1 MPMKLR
7 NNNTVI
13 ITAGGSGKRMESKV
27 KKQFMEIAGKPILF
41 WTLERFLKHGSFSQI
56 IISLPEDDIVDMQ
69 IQLERYYPEVA
80 IKLVAGGSERQHSVL
95 NALKACNPETDLVFI
110 HDGVR
115 PFVKQSDLD
124 NLISKM
130 ENCDAAILAGK
141 EKNTLKLVKQNIIE
155 KTVPRVNI
163 YKAFTPQVFRF
174 KQIIELHAK
183 AKDVEYNFTDDASI
197 LEYFGK
203 LVEIVECGDYNLKLT
218 EPADLQYA
226 EYIIKNDLFKE

>member
-1 MPMKLR
+1 MHERGRK
-7 NNNTVI
+7 
-13 ITAGGSGKRMESKV
+13 KV
-27 KKQFMEIAGKPILF
+27 TPHFIAGSIANLVSGNVSIKYGFKGPNHCVVTACATGTHSIGDASRMIML
-41 WTLERFLKHGSFSQI
+41 
-56 IISLPEDDIVDMQ
+56 DDADVM
-69 IQLERYYPEVA
+69 
-80 IKLVAGGSERQHSVL
+80 VAGGSERQHSVL

>member
-1 MPMKLR
+1 MGC
-7 NNNTVI
+7 NT
-13 ITAGGSGKRMESKV
+13 
-27 KKQFMEIAGKPILF
+27 KKQFLEIVGKPILF
-41 WTLERFLKHGSFSQI
+41 WTLDCFLKHGSFSQF
-56 IISLPEDDIVDMQ
+56 IISLPKDDIAEMHE
-69 IQLERYYPEVA
+69 QLRKSYPEFE
-80 IKLVAGGSERQHSVL
+80 INLVAGGAERQDSVL
-95 NALKACNPETDLVFI
+95 NALHACNPETDLVFI

-141 EKNTLKLVKQNIIE
+141 EKNTLKLVKQNTIE

-163 YKAFTPQVFRF
+163 YKAFTPQVFRY
-174 KQIIELHAK
+174 KQILELHAK

-203 LVEIVECGDYNLKLT
+203 PVEIVECGDYNLKLT
-218 EPADLQYA
+218 EPADLKYA
-226 EYIIKNDLFKE
+226 KYIIKNDLFKE